1 MAAARIQRWA
11 LLLGAYKYRLQYKPG
26 KQLVNA
32 DALSRLPQPLQHEV
46 GAEEDSTECV
56 LLLHQW
62 DEPAIPVK
70 ELQASTAADVTLA
83 AVYREPPA
91 SRTTVVDCEQWT
103 IAPGDAVYVRNY
115 GAGDKWTPGKVKS
128 TEGSRVVSVETD
140 KGIVHRH
147 ADQVRNERQTD
158 HPLQCQTMTPRELVH
173 SPVTELQPF
182 SQHRRTSQQMFQP
195 QLRRSTRERKPVER
209 YGF

>member
-11 LLLGAYKYRLQYKPG
+11 LLLGAYKYRLQYKSG

-46 GAEEDSTECV
+46 CAEEDSTECV

-140 KGIVHRH
+140 NGIVHRH
-147 ADQVRNERQTD
+147 ADQVRKRMPDRPSATMSNNDSEGTGAQPSDGTTT
-158 HPLQCQTMTPRELVH
+158 LQSAPPYVAAD
-173 SPVTELQPF
+173 V
-182 SQHRRTSQQMFQP
+182 QP